1 MPKCPLCGFTYPDG
15 VNVCPDCNINLIDE
29 KPEIC
34 IYCGAE
40 IEPGLLYCP
49 ECGKI
54 FTSRIFDPEDEIE
67 CEEHINSPAVGICVI
82 CGKPV
87 CSECSIEVDGKIY
100 CKEGNHRQYDEDWV
114 VIYTTQY
121 EYEAEMLKANIESA
135 GIPCVVFS
143 TKDHSYFMTVG
154 FGIVK
159 ILVPKN
165 QKEIALKIIEDLRYR
180 DENLYE

>member
-1 MPKCPLCGFTYPDG
+1 MPKCPLCGFVYPEG
-15 VNVCPDCNINLIDE
+15 VTACPDCNINLIDE

-54 FTSRIFDPEDEIE
+54 FLTRIFEPEDEIE
-67 CEEHINSPAVGICVI
+67 CEEHLVKPAVGICVV
-82 CGKPV
+82 CGKPI
-87 CSECSIEVDGKIY
+87 CKECAIEVDGKIY
-100 CKEGNHRQYDEDWV
+100 CKEGNHKQYKEEWSIV
-114 VIYTTQY
+114 YTTQY
-121 EYEAEMLKANIESA
+121 EYEAEMLKANLESA

-143 TKDHSYFMTVG
+143 TKDHTYFMTVG

-159 ILVPKN
+159 VLVPKD
-165 QKEIALKIIEDLRYR
+165 KKDIALKIIEDLKYS
-180 DENLYE
+180 DEDYYE